1 MSQQAQCED
10 YDLTPESRRD
20 DTTGPKFS
28 HQQTVVE
35 PGFKALICAVAK
47 LWCLLGA
54 HTGMPQGF
62 QRGLLLARRS
72 QYPSSLA
79 SEAPGLF
86 IPEKKRTSH
95 VSSRAV
101 ATVPRQAASP
111 LWSLSCH
118 LGNVQGQ

>member
-35 PGFKALICAVAK
+35 PSSVQWQSSDGP
-47 LWCLLGA
+47 LGV

-72 QYPSSLA
+72 QYPRPWHLRPRDCLFLRKKGLA
-79 SEAPGLF
+79 
-86 IPEKKRTSH
+86 T
-95 VSSRAV
+95 
-101 ATVPRQAASP
+101 
-111 LWSLSCH
+111 
-118 LGNVQGQ
+118 